1 MFLEKAKSRQFWD
14 SVRTNPKYQ
23 PIIDE
28 LLQEYQL
35 VAQGEIKDIS
45 YDAFM
50 HYHRTGERTLFERQ
64 YYMPR
69 RQRLNVCALL
79 SLIYPENDAYFSNLM
94 NTIWAICNE
103 YAWSLPNH
111 NAKVSAHQYNV
122 THIDLFAAET
132 AQALSE
138 IRFLLGDRMDDLMN
152 DRIQKELDR
161 RIIQPFVNTV
171 YDWEDYQTNW
181 AAVCGGGVGCTFL
194 YERPDLFWQ
203 LKPRFDHA
211 MESFLSSYKADG
223 VSREGV
229 LYWQYGFGYFTCYA
243 QHLYEVSKGA
253 YNYFAD
259 EHVKAMAHFPEM
271 TLLGHGEVVNFS
283 DCGRKAK
290 VGLGTLSILDQHYGD
305 ILCHIPEEYYMIMD
319 YLKRGRWQVAVR
331 GVVYFDPERNYAS
344 PIKSGIYYKEDSAWF
359 VKKSPAYCFAAKGG
373 HNDEP
378 HNHND
383 VGSFLL
389 SCNGKQI
396 LADLGSGEYT
406 KDYFWNRYAVFCTR
420 SLGHNVPILDGQ
432 EQGAG
437 ETYAGTMTWNGDH
450 LVIDMTH
457 AYPKNRVLQAVRT
470 FAFAEDAF
478 VLKDTFSFTE
488 PCGITERLISLVK
501 PELSHGQILVSAF
514 AVCFDSNAWEASV
527 TETTHKRYDSQEETV
542 YLIDFVNK
550 DPDAAEFTARI
561 APTEKE
567 NACENN

>member
-1 MFLEKAKSRQFWD
+1 MFLEKAKSKDFWV

-28 LLQEYQL
+28 LLQEYQS

-79 SLIYPENDAYFSNLM
+79 SLIYPDNEDYFSNLM

-111 NAKVSAHQYNV
+111 NAKVSGHQYHV

-132 AQALSE
+132 GQALSE
-138 IRFLLGDRMDDLMN
+138 IRYLLGHRMDDLMN

-171 YDWEDYQTNW
+171 YDWESYQTNW
-181 AAVCGGGVGCTFL
+181 AAVCGGGVGCTFM
-194 YERPDLFWQ
+194 YERPDLYWQ

-211 MESFLSSYKADG
+211 MACFLSSYKADG
-223 VSREGV
+223 VCREGV

-243 QHLYEVSKGA
+243 QHLFEFSKGE

-259 EHVKAMAHFPEM
+259 DHVKAIAHFLEM
-271 TLLGHGEVVNFS
+271 TLLGNETVVNFS
-283 DCGRKAK
+283 DCGRKAR
-290 VGLGTLSILDQHYGD
+290 VGLGTMSILDYHYGD
-305 ILCHIPEEYYMIMD
+305 ILRNIPEEYYMIMD

-331 GVVYFDPERNYAS
+331 GVVCFDPERNYAS
-344 PIKSGIYYKEDSAWF
+344 PIKSGVYYKEDSAWF
-359 VKKSPAYCFAAKGG
+359 VKKTPAYCFAAKGG

-406 KDYFWNRYAVFCTR
+406 KDYFWNRYTVLCNR
-420 SLGHNVPILDGQ
+420 SSGHNVPILDGE
-432 EQGAG
+432 EQCAG
-437 ETYAGTMTWNGDH
+437 EAFAGKMDYDGDK
-450 LVIDMTH
+450 LVIDITN
-457 AYPKNRVLQAVRT
+457 AYPQTRVLQALRT
-470 FAFAEDAF
+470 FTFTDNAITLNDQYSFAA
-478 VLKDTFSFTE
+478 
-488 PCGITERLISLVK
+488 PCEIKERLISHVK
-501 PELSHGQILVSAF
+501 PVIRDDKVLISSF
-514 AVCFDSNAWEASV
+514 AICFDSSAWAVNV
-527 TETTHKRYDSQEETV
+527 TETIHKRYDSTEELV
-542 YLIDFVNK
+542 YLIDFERKNSEVC
-550 DPDAAEFTARI
+550 AF
-561 APTEKE
+561 
-567 NACENN
+567 NAQIVQM

>member
-1 MFLEKAKSRQFWD
+1 MFLEKAKSKDFWA

-28 LLQEYQL
+28 LLQEYQA
-35 VAQGEIKDIS
+35 VALDEIKDIS

-79 SLIYPENDAYFSNLM
+79 SLIYPENNVYFSNLM

-111 NAKVSAHQYNV
+111 NAKVSGHQYNV

-132 AQALSE
+132 GQALSE
-138 IRFLLGDRMDDLMN
+138 IRFLLGHRMDELMN
-152 DRIQKELDR
+152 DRIQKEIDR
-161 RIIQPFVNTV
+161 RIIQPFTTTV
-171 YDWEDYQTNW
+171 YDWEDYKTNW
-181 AAVCGGGVGCTFL
+181 AAVCGGGVGCTFM
-194 YERPDLFWQ
+194 YERPDLFWK

-211 MESFLSSYKADG
+211 MESFLSSYMADG

-243 QHLYEVSKGA
+243 QHLYEFSKGEF
-253 YNYFAD
+253 NYFAD
-259 EHVKAMAHFPEM
+259 EHVKSMAHFIEM
-271 TLLGHGEVVNFS
+271 TLLGNGSVVNFS
-283 DCGRKAK
+283 DCGREAK
-290 VGLGTLSILDQHYGD
+290 VGLGTMSILDHHYGD
-305 ILCHIPEEYYMIMD
+305 ILCNIPEEYYMIMD

-331 GVVYFDPERNYAS
+331 GIVYFDPERNYAS
-344 PIKSGIYYKEDSAWF
+344 PIKNDVYYKKDSAWF
-359 VKKSPAYCFAAKGG
+359 VKKYPAYCFAAKGG

-389 SCNGKQI
+389 SYNGQQI

-406 KDYFWNRYAVFCTR
+406 KDYFWNRYTILCNR

-432 EQGAG
+432 EQCAG
-437 ETYAGTMTWNGDH
+437 ETYAGKMTYDDNA
-450 LVIDMTH
+450 LVIDITG
-457 AYPKNRVLQAVRT
+457 AYPKTKVLRAIRT
-470 FAFAEDAF
+470 FFFTEDSV
-478 VLKDTFSFTE
+478 VLKDAFSFTE
-488 PCGITERLISLVK
+488 SCAIRERLVSLVK
-501 PELSHGQILVSAF
+501 PEIANGRILLSSFSIA
-514 AVCFDSNAWEASV
+514 FDSDIWEASI
-527 TETTHKRYDSQEETV
+527 TETLHKKYDSTEELV
-542 YLIDFVNK
+542 YLIDFEKKV
-550 DPDAAEFTARI
+550 PDGSEFIIQI
-561 APTEKE
+561 AKTEKGE
-567 NACENN
+567 IL

>member
-1 MFLEKAKSRQFWD
+1 MFLQKAKSKQFWE

-35 VAQGEIKDIS
+35 VAQDEIKDIS

-103 YAWSLPNH
+103 YCWSLPNH
-111 NAKVSAHQYNV
+111 NAKVSGQVYHV

-132 AQALSE
+132 GQALSE
-138 IRFLLGDRMDDLMN
+138 IRFLLGDRMDNLMN
-152 DRIQKELDR
+152 DRIQKEIDR

-171 YDWEDYQTNW
+171 YDWESYKTNW
-181 AAVCGGGVGCTFL
+181 AAVCGGGVGCTFM

-211 MESFLSSYKADG
+211 MESFLSSYNADG
-223 VSREGV
+223 VSREGL

-243 QHLYEVSKGA
+243 QHLYEFSQGK

-259 EHVKAMAHFPEM
+259 EHVKTMAHFVEM
-271 TLLGHGEVVNFS
+271 TLLGNGTVVSFS
-283 DCGRKAK
+283 DCGREAK
-290 VGLGTLSILDQHYGD
+290 VGLGTMSILDAHYGD
-305 ILCHIPEEYYMIMD
+305 ILCNIPEEYFMVMD

-331 GVVYFDPERNYAS
+331 GVVYFDPERNYAAA
-344 PIKSGIYYKEDSAWF
+344 IKNDVYYKENSAWF
-359 VKKSPAYCFAAKGG
+359 VKKSVAYCFAAKGG

-389 SCNGKQI
+389 SCNSKQI

-406 KDYFWNRYAVFCTR
+406 KDYFWNRYSVFCTR
-420 SLGHNVPILDGQ
+420 SLGHSVPILDGQ
-432 EQGAG
+432 EQCAG
-437 ETYAGTMTWNGDH
+437 EEYTGKMDYDGEVLT
-450 LVIDMTH
+450 IDMTR
-457 AYPKNRVLQAVRT
+457 AYPETRVLQAVRKFT
-470 FAFAEDAF
+470 FTENVITLKDCFAF
-478 VLKDTFSFTE
+478 TE
-488 PCGITERLISLVK
+488 SCDIKERLISLEK
-501 PELSHGQILVSAF
+501 PIIAEGEMQIASA
-514 AVCFDSNAWEASV
+514 VLRFDNNAWKATV
-527 TETTHKRYDSQEETV
+527 TQTTHKMYNSTDEMV
-542 YLIDFVNK
+542 YLIDFERK
-550 DPDAAEFTARI
+550 DKNIPEFTVQIELKA
-561 APTEKE
+561 E
-567 NACENN
+567 